1 MGDSE
6 VKSNK
11 EDELASYTEIFEKHC
26 SYYMAIGVS
35 YEQYWLEDCW
45 IAHAYQEA
53 YKVKKEQ
60 LNELIWLQGMYIY
73 EALCDV
79 SPVLHAFCKKGTK
92 PTPYSNKPYPLH
104 KEKEKEEQQ
113 YSERENHNEQM
124 RAEMF
129 FKNWSKSVAKQFN
142 KGG

>member
-11 EDELASYTEIFEKHC
+11 EDELTSFTEKFEKNC
-26 SYYMAIGVS
+26 PYFMSIGVS

-92 PTPYSNKPYPLH
+92 PMPYSKEPYPLT
-104 KEKEKEEQQ
+104 KKEEKQQ
-113 YSERENHNEQM
+113 YSECENHNEQI

-129 FKNWSKSVAKQFN
+129 FKEWSKTVAKQFN